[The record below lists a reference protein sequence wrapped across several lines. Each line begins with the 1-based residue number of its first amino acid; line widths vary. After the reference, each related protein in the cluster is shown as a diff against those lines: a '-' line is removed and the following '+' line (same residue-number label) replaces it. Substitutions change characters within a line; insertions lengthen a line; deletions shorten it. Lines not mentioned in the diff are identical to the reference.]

1 MDYTD
6 LAGDTHVAELNT
18 RTGALHTIL
27 FVDQP
32 YANHNGG
39 ALAFGPDGKLYV
51 GMGDGGSEGD
61 PQGNGQNPRSA
72 LGKILRLD
80 VAQPGSPPEIY
91 ALGLRNPWR
100 FAFDSAT
107 DDLWIGDVGQ
117 NRYEEVDRLRAGE
130 PPGANLG
137 WNLMEGNVRYDQDGG
152 LPAGLV
158 APVAVYSHADGC
170 SITGGFVYR
179 GHDLPQLRGR
189 YVFGDFCSGTIWSM
203 RASGGRLHPARRAG
217 RGGAVLVRRG
227 HERRAVRGVAG
238 RHRSQIRPRIV
249 TACDKG
255 DGARHDLIAG
265 CSLAIRPL
273 HASWGVHR
281 LGVWERSVPDR
292 VVVEVGL
299 GHAEQVS
306 QLVQQRVMDN
316 SPKMVPVDGDPVDR
330 QAVEGDLGGAVVL
343 GEHSKRTRLVE
354 TLVFDR
360 YGDVVGGDRRLDP
373 AGKRVEF
380 ALRQRRELI
389 LRTHNRR
396 GPFLHHTRVLRPPL
410 AGTRR
415 SPALEN
421 RIALP
426 QYWDARAPAASVRT

>member
-1 MDYTD
+1 MPRAWLPLLPLLLAAACSGGGGGAAGAEPPSASQPSAAAGGIALRPLVTGLDQPVDVVGVPGTNDLAIVQKTGMVRIWHDGGLRPRPLLDLTGRLAQSSEQGLLSIAFSPGYRENGLAYVDYTD

-32 YANHNGG
+32 YTNHNGG

-61 PQGNGQNPRSA
+61 PQGNGQNPGSA

-80 VAQPGSPPEIY
+80 VARPGSPPEIY

-117 NRYEEVDRLRAGE
+117 NRYEEVDRLGAGK

-158 APVAVYSHADGC
+158 APVAVYSHSDGC

-203 RASGGRLHPARRAG
+203 RASGGG
-217 RGGAVLVRRG
+217 F
-227 HERRAVRGVAG
+227 
-238 RHRSQIRPRIV
+238 
-249 TACDKG
+249 T
-255 DGARHDLIAG
+255 
-265 CSLAIRPL
+265 
-273 HASWGVHR
+273 R
-281 LGVWERSVPDR
+281 LGVP
-292 VVVEVGL
+292 
-299 GHAEQVS
+299 
-306 QLVQQRVMDN
+306 
-316 SPKMVPVDGDPVDR
+316 
-330 QAVEGDLGGAVVL
+330 AVEELSSFGVDTSGELYAV
-343 GEHSKRTRLVE
+343 S
-354 TLVFDR
+354 
-360 YGDVVGGDRRLDP
+360 
-373 AGKRVEF
+373 
-380 ALRQRRELI
+380 
-389 LRTHNRR
+389 
-396 GPFLHHTRVLRPPL
+396 L
-410 AGTRR
+410 AGTVLKFVPE
-415 SPALEN
+415 S
-421 RIALP
+421 
-426 QYWDARAPAASVRT
+426 